1 MELLSVSPGP
11 TTLFLAMG
19 VWHRL
24 PLGQAH
30 SPCSAELM
38 PQLSTAPS
46 LPLGSPRLVGA
57 LYTLPQLATDLTLGK
72 GLLPVGVPQAVATA
86 CGTGPGTQEEWEGR
100 SELEARG
107 SNLQP
112 GPSRWSATTPIEQSS
127 SPHTPQPPHHRKG
140 G

>member
-57 LYTLPQLATDLTLGK
+57 LYTLPQLATDLRKACSLSDCPRQYPLHVGRGRARRKNGK
-72 GLLPVGVPQAVATA
+72 DA
-86 CGTGPGTQEEWEGR
+86 
-100 SELEARG
+100 
-107 SNLQP
+107 
-112 GPSRWSATTPIEQSS
+112 QS
-127 SPHTPQPPHHRKG
+127 
-140 G
+140 